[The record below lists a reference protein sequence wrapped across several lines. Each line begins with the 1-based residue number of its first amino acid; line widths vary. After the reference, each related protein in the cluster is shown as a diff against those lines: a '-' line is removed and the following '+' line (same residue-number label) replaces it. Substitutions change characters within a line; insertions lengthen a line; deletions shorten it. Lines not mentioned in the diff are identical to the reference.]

1 MGSADVRVG
10 IRELRAG
17 VSRYIALVRE
27 GEEIIVTDRDTPV
40 ALLRPVDPEDPYR
53 RLLEEG
59 LIRQGERRRRPLP
72 EPLEI
77 EDLDLQ
83 AFLRD
88 QRR

>member
-17 VSRYIALVRE
+17 VSRYI
-27 GEEIIVTDRDTPV
+27 
-40 ALLRPVDPEDPYR
+40 
-53 RLLEEG
+53 EEG